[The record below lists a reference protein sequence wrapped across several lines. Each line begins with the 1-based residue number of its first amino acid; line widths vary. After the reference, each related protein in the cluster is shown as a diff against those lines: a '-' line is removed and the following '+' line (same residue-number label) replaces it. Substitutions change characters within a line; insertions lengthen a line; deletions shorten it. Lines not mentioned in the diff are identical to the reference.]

1 MLKFY
6 QSKIKVKIFLNF
18 YIDAIS
24 KNAILRNRQNINILE
39 NIGNWLHIRGRLVN
53 AFNEFIFPSTAW
65 TSKEQ
70 DDTVKENL
78 TKNKRENDKLQEI
91 MNHIAERMKVNF
103 DDISFHNC
111 SKELESFDGKKLAG
125 KVADKRLLDSRRIG
139 EIEYRSFVESRM
151 INRTIPI
158 MAKVK
163 KTNIPVFP
171 YLDLKKKPKPK
182 KNTERKELMITN
194 KLLSILSDRPLIQ
207 MSDLNKYQL
216 SPIHS
221 LVKELD
227 STGKQVPNFRGNKS
241 SAIND
246 FMFKQVPEAFKNE
259 RPADV
264 NLVILE
270 GENILACQ

>member
-1 MLKFY
+1 
-6 QSKIKVKIFLNF
+6 
-18 YIDAIS
+18 
-24 KNAILRNRQNINILE
+24 
-39 NIGNWLHIRGRLVN
+39 
-53 AFNEFIFPSTAW
+53 
-65 TSKEQ
+65 
-70 DDTVKENL
+70 
-78 TKNKRENDKLQEI
+78 
-91 MNHIAERMKVNF
+91 
-103 DDISFHNC
+103 
-111 SKELESFDGKKLAG
+111 
-125 KVADKRLLDSRRIG
+125 
-139 EIEYRSFVESRM
+139 
-151 INRTIPI
+151 

-227 STGKQVPNFRGNKS
+227 STGKQVPNFCGNKS

-270 GENILACQ
+270 GENILACQQGIS